1 MIYLK
6 SLSTSTT
13 NVVYLNLMDRVPSD
27 ALIPIPTWGWLM
39 EFTNDF
45 TGKSYVVLQILGLS
59 VNYIKGTNTV
69 AIPIVA
75 SKSALSN
82 PIIQQINLPDM
93 GYYSYKIYLQDKKL
107 NTEVS
112 LMVNPILVQT
122 GKALVY
128 DDSPEQ
134 KYAAAPDGS
143 PYNFI
148 HVP

>member
-6 SLSTSTT
+6 SLLTPTT
-13 NVVYLNLMDRVPSD
+13 NIVYLNLMDRVPSD
-27 ALIPIPTWGWLM
+27 TLVPPPLWGWLM

-45 TGKSYVVLQILGLS
+45 TGKSYIVLQRLGLS

-69 AIPIVA
+69 GV
-75 SKSALSN
+75 
-82 PIIQQINLPDM
+82 PIITSKNLAANPAWQMINLPDT
-93 GYYSYKIYLQDKKL
+93 GYYSYKIYLQDKAYNTKL
-107 NTEVS
+107 EQ
-112 LMVNPILVQT
+112 MINPILVQT

-134 KYAAAPDGS
+134 KYSSAPDGS

-148 HVP
+148 LVP